1 MRTILIIFIYF
12 ILVGCGKTP
21 IEPNTELI
29 SHNFYSVLD
38 DTALPVCDETKLGW
52 LFYVSE
58 TKLFKNCNGTEY
70 EEINLKGDVG
80 LPGIPG
86 PEARDNVAHEYDCIN
101 TSLDLDPSAEELYG
115 VFTSVFLFDS
125 GMASVFCESSF
136 YTPTLGFWDSS
147 SCSSFATKTRVDTDR
162 EIYCLNFYNTCT
174 YHFQT
179 NEVVYKKHGELIT
192 RTVPCFERNLSV
204 Y

>member
-1 MRTILIIFIYF
+1 MRKMLIVFIYF
-12 ILVGCGKTP
+12 ILTACGKTP
-21 IEPNTELI
+21 EEPNTDLI
-29 SHNFYSVLD
+29 SHNFYSVLNEGL
-38 DTALPVCDETKLGW
+38 LPVCDETKLGW

-70 EEINLKGDVG
+70 EEINLKGDVGLPGIQGDQG

-125 GMASVFCESSF
+125 GMASVFC
-136 YTPTLGFWDSS
+136 
-147 SCSSFATKTRVDTDR
+147 
-162 EIYCLNFYNTCT
+162 
-174 YHFQT
+174 
-179 NEVVYKKHGELIT
+179 
-192 RTVPCFERNLSV
+192 
-204 Y
+204 